1 MPLRVDLRVWGKR
14 NLHYIAGWICM
25 GLALLAAVIR
35 ELGIYT
41 LVLVGPFLPF
51 FLVSLKR
58 IREELRR

>member
-1 MPLRVDLRVWGKR
+1 
-14 NLHYIAGWICM
+14 M
-25 GLALLAAVIR
+25 GLVLLAAVIR

-58 IREELRR
+58 ILEELRR